1 MMAHEFGLMRRL
13 LKEHSGLNL
22 GEDKQDMLEGKLR
35 PLLREFSS
43 PVAIAS
49 RAHDDAA

>member
-35 PLLREFSS
+35 PLLARVRP